1 MPKITLDGLEIEVPA
16 GAAVSRVCVLA
27 GGEMLETAE

>member
-1 MPKITLDGLEIEVPA
+1 MPKVTVDGLEIEVLA
-16 GAAVSRVCVLA
+16 GAAVLRVCVLA